1 VIRALVIVVVAALV
15 VLVVVL
21 HHLLFRRPLPR
32 IAGTVT
38 LAGLRAPVRITR
50 DRYGVPHIDAES
62 LEDAAFGLGFAHAQ
76 DRGWQMELNRRVA
89 SGRLAEIAG
98 TEGLAADRLVRRV
111 GLRRAAA
118 AEAAALE
125 GEGRRCLEAYAAG
138 VTAVLCGGQPRPLE
152 LLLLRINP
160 EPWTPADSLAVL
172 RLVSMGLALDWD
184 IELQRLQLL
193 QALGPE
199 RAAALDIAYPEANPT
214 VLAATAAA
222 APAPAGSAVR
232 QMYAEAS
239 RWLPSGSHAAAS
251 NSWVV
256 DGSVTATG
264 RPMLCNDPHL
274 PPTVPS
280 IWYEAHLRAGD
291 GEAAGVTFAGLPFV
305 VIGHN
310 QRIAWGF
317 TNSFADVQDLV
328 IEEFDDVTGQRH
340 RTEDGWEA
348 STVHIETI
356 RVKGGAD
363 VVEEVVET
371 RHGPVIDRFE
381 VDGVH
386 RGLALSWSAL
396 HPGRTVD
403 AALDLLRAATWDEFR
418 GAINRLD
425 VAPQNAVYA
434 DVDGHVGYVLGGRI
448 PVRRGAPSRLP
459 VAGWSGDAMVV
470 RHLGP
475 DEVPQVLDPP
485 EHVIVTA
492 NNRVVGAAFPHHIS
506 FDWMNGYRA
515 QRLEQLL
522 RGRTGMTP
530 ELMAATQLDIVC
542 LPAREVV
549 ELLGGVSCSEPLAEE
564 ARQGLRAWGGVMDPA
579 AAEPLVYEAFLRCLA
594 QRALEPTCGPAWRLL
609 AGEMSHPVFDYAGN
623 VTGRLTPWLL
633 QRWRDGDS
641 SVLAPGDSWEG
652 VAAEAL
658 ERAVADLRRDAGPP
672 RRWEWGRIHAIRLS
686 HVLSQRSRLLG
697 VLLDA
702 GRVEIGG
709 DTDTV
714 LQTASIPGRDWS
726 TRGWAPSWRQILDVG
741 SWDDCT
747 GIHLPGQS
755 GHPGSRHH
763 RDMVEGWRRNR
774 QHPLAWS
781 RGAVEEAAVARL
793 LLQPLLADQGAGEA
807 EGGQA
812 RAAA

>member
-1 VIRALVIVVVAALV
+1 MIRVLLIVVVAVLV
-15 VLVVVL
+15 VAVVVL

-32 IAGTVT
+32 IAGTIT

-50 DRYGVPHIDAES
+50 DRVGVPHIDAES
-62 LEDAAFGLGFAHAQ
+62 LEDAAFGLGFVHAQ
-76 DRGWQMELNRRVA
+76 DRGWQLELNRRVA

-98 TEGLAADRLVRRV
+98 AEGLAADRLVRRV
-111 GLRRAAA
+111 GLRRAAV
-118 AEAAALE
+118 AEAAALD
-125 GEGRRCLEAYAAG
+125 GEGRRCLEAYSAG
-138 VTAVLCGGQPRPLE
+138 VSAVLCGGQPRPLE
-152 LLLLRINP
+152 LLLLRVRP
-160 EPWTPADSLAVL
+160 EPWTPADSLCVL

-214 VLAATAAA
+214 ILAATAAA
-222 APAPAGSAVR
+222 APAPAGQGVTR
-232 QMYAEAS
+232 MYAEAA

-256 DGSVTATG
+256 DGTATATG
-264 RPMLCNDPHL
+264 RPLLCNDPHL

-280 IWYEAHLRAGD
+280 IWYEAHLRAGED
-291 GEAAGVTFAGLPFV
+291 EAAGVTFAGLPFV

-310 QRIAWGF
+310 QRVAWGF

-328 IEEFDDVTGQRH
+328 IEEFDDASGRRH
-340 RTEDGWEA
+340 RTEDGWEPT
-348 STVHIETI
+348 TVHSETI

-363 VVEEVVET
+363 VVEEVLET
-371 RHGPVIDRFE
+371 RHGPVVDRFE

-396 HPGRTVD
+396 QPGSTVD
-403 AALDLLRAATWDEFR
+403 AALGLLRATGWEEFR
-418 GAINRLD
+418 AALNQLD

-434 DVDGHVGYVLGGRI
+434 DVDGHIGYVLGGRI

-459 VAGWSGDAMVV
+459 VAGWTGDAMVV
-470 RHLGP
+470 RYLGP

-485 EHVIVTA
+485 EHLLVTA
-492 NNRVVGAAFPHHIS
+492 NNRVVGAGFPHHIS

-522 RGRTGMTP
+522 RGRTAMTP
-530 ELMAATQLDIVC
+530 ELMAATQLDVVC

-549 ELLGGVSCSEPLAEE
+549 ELLAGVTCSEPFAEE
-564 ARQGLRAWGGVMDPA
+564 ARQGLRAWAGVMDPA
-579 AAEPLVYEAFLRCLA
+579 AAEPLVYEAFLRRLA
-594 QRALEPTCGPAWRLL
+594 QGALEPICGPAWRLL

-633 QRWRDGDS
+633 QRWRDRDS
-641 SVLAPGDSWEG
+641 SVLGPGDTWEG
-652 VAAEAL
+652 VAAQAL
-658 ERAVADLRRDAGPP
+658 ERAVADLRREVGPP
-672 RRWEWGRIHAIRLS
+672 RRWRWGRVHAVRLS
-686 HVLSQRSRLLG
+686 HVLSQRSRVLG

-702 GRVEIGG
+702 GRVEVGG

-714 LQTASIPGRDWS
+714 LQTASIPGRDWA

-741 SWDDCT
+741 AWDDCT

-763 RDMVEGWRRNR
+763 RDMVDGWRRNR

-781 RGAVEEAAVARL
+781 RRAVEEAAAARL
-793 LLQPLLADQGAGEA
+793 LLRPLLAGEGAGEG
-807 EGGQA
+807 EDGQA